1 MLWNWIK
8 VPLLNMQQNQSTDT
22 KLWWRKAQ
30 NLFPQGFK
38 QGVYGQLML
47 RRLPDG
53 IQGSIFK
60 CERKDRRACDELMHN
75 SLTGCSWGIRVMF
88 WESQSSAFQFQL
100 V

>member
-60 CERKDRRACDELMHN
+60 DSVRERIAGH
-75 SLTGCSWGIRVMF
+75 VMN
-88 WESQSSAFQFQL
+88 
-100 V
+100 